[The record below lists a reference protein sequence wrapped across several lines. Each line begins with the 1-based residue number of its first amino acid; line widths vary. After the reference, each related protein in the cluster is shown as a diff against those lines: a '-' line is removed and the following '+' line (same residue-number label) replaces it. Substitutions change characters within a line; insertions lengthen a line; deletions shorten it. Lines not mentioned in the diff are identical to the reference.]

1 MGNRSI
7 AVTGEQI
14 RAARALAR
22 LEQAELAR
30 RCGLSLETIKRLER
44 IRGPVDA
51 NTRTLNA
58 IIDALDALGIQF
70 DGCEEGGI
78 GVCRL
83 PERMP
88 GDVGRVRPSPPKRD
102 TQRLRR
108 LIFHSAARPASGQA
122 FKGLID
128 GISQS
133 AAEQN
138 APLGITGVLFSSNA
152 RFLQVLEG
160 PKDAVRQVF
169 GAISCDPRHAS
180 VSVVED
186 RDVAIRLFPDW
197 TLCCGQFASD
207 GPVLKCE
214 PALGE
219 GFRPET
225 LSPAAAIGLLSVVR
239 DLQATP
245 PRTSRPVPGACPL
258 ARDCLDETCTARD
271 GRHAIA

>member
-1 MGNRSI
+1 MAGSI
-7 AVTGEQI
+7 SITGEQI

-22 LEQAELAR
+22 LEQTELAR
-30 RCGLSLETIKRLER
+30 LCGLSLETIKRLER
-44 IRGPVDA
+44 IRGVVDA

-58 IIDALDALGIQF
+58 IIEALSGLGIQF
-70 DGCEEGGI
+70 NECEDGGV

-83 PERMP
+83 PERMA
-88 GDVGRVRPSPPKRD
+88 REARPRQMPLSRREAQP
-102 TQRLRR
+102 LHR
-108 LIFHSAARPASGQA
+108 LIFHSAARPASGQT
-122 FKGLID
+122 FKALID
-128 GISQS
+128 GISQA
-133 AAEQN
+133 AAERN
-138 APLGITGVLFSSNA
+138 GGLGITGVLFSSNA

-160 PKDAVRQVF
+160 PKDAVRQIF

-180 VSVVED
+180 VSIVED

-225 LSPAAAIGLLSVVR
+225 LSPAAALGLLSVVR
-239 DLQATP
+239 DLQATQ
-245 PRTSRPVPGACPL
+245 PRTSRPISGVCLL
-258 ARDCLDETCTARD
+258 ASDCLDETCAARQVV
-271 GRHAIA
+271 A